1 MSITTTGLHHVTAIA
16 GRAQA
21 NIEYHV
27 RLLGQRLVKRTVNYD
42 DPLTYHFYFGDAL
55 GNPGSILTFFSWP
68 GAGPAQRGNA
78 ETTAITLRV
87 PVGALEYWRDT
98 LAFHGQEFQEAER
111 FGATVV
117 TLTDPD
123 GTPLELVEGQEPP
136 PLSRSLGTRSDGATR
151 GAATAGAATGG
162 TELDGAPLADMLRP
176 SRVWLNSPVDGDSAI
191 IGLDGVTL
199 TLADRDAS
207 AALFVETLGFS
218 VAGEEQR
225 RLLLTLPGDGLGR
238 RLDLVAAGGD
248 LTGRLGTGS
257 VHHVAF
263 TVPDRAALDH
273 AREVLSEAG
282 LRPTKVKNRL
292 YFESVYFT
300 DPSGAILELA
310 TAGPG
315 FTVDEDEG
323 ELGLAL
329 KLPTWLEPEREYFRS
344 RLPVT
349 ASPEYADRFGG
360 A

>member
-68 GAGPAQRGNA
+68 GAGPAQRGNG

-87 PVGALEYWRDT
+87 PAGALEYWRDT
-98 LAFHGQEFQEAER
+98 LAFHGQEFQEAEW
-111 FGATVV
+111 FGTPVV
-117 TLTDPD
+117 TFTDPD

-136 PLSRSLGTRSDGATR
+136 APTRAPGGAEHD
-151 GAATAGAATGG
+151 A
-162 TELDGAPLADMLRP
+162 APLADVLRP
-176 SRVWLNSPVDGDSAI
+176 SRVWLNSPVDGHSAI

-199 TLADRDAS
+199 TLSDRDAS
-207 AALFVETLGFS
+207 AALLVETLGFS
-218 VAGEEQR
+218 IAGEEHGR
-225 RLLLTLPGDGLGR
+225 MLVTLPGDGLGR
-238 RLDLVAAGGD
+238 RLVLAPADGE

-273 AREVLSEAG
+273 AREVLSAAG

-315 FTVDEDEG
+315 FTVDEDED